1 MTIMAAAKILTE
13 MLNQTTFEE
22 LAVEWDLENSN
33 SGSVRLKITQ
43 AARMALENEHLV
55 DTIDG
60 RQPLRRAMVDMA
72 MRAPKR
78 IKSQHNDIWVK
89 LKTGLRFDGYEIVE
103 EQIESLEDNLFG
115 EPIFR
120 TKLSL
125 KKMLPDDIP
134 ELNFREA
141 ESELVSLL
149 KKHKFEVPLGHLDQ
163 AFKNFSSGHWA
174 AANGAMRAFY
184 EGYLDEVAN
193 RIGYVGKDD
202 AYKRRKYLAEC
213 SPPFLL
219 EKYNEPIYVQN
230 LMKRMHPQGSH
241 PGLSEEDD
249 CTFRLQI
256 TLIRARL
263 FIRRF
268 DQRLNGTQP

>member
-89 LKTGLRFDGYEIVE
+89 LKTC
-103 EQIESLEDNLFG
+103 
-115 EPIFR
+115 
-120 TKLSL
+120 
-125 KKMLPDDIP
+125 
-134 ELNFREA
+134 
-141 ESELVSLL
+141 LL
-149 KKHKFEVPLGHLDQ
+149 
-163 AFKNFSSGHWA
+163 
-174 AANGAMRAFY
+174 Y
-184 EGYLDEVAN
+184 T
-193 RIGYVGKDD
+193 
-202 AYKRRKYLAEC
+202 
-213 SPPFLL
+213 SPSP
-219 EKYNEPIYVQN
+219 
-230 LMKRMHPQGSH
+230 RDS
-241 PGLSEEDD
+241 
-249 CTFRLQI
+249 
-256 TLIRARL
+256 
-263 FIRRF
+263 
-268 DQRLNGTQP
+268 

>member
-1 MTIMAAAKILTE
+1 MSGVITFNRMTVMAAANILTE

-55 DTIDG
+55 DTADG

-72 MRAPKR
+72 MRAPER

-103 EQIESLEDNLFG
+103 EQIESLEDTLFG
-115 EPIFR
+115 EPIFK

-134 ELNFREA
+134 ELDFREA

-149 KKHKFEVPLGHLDQ
+149 KKH
-163 AFKNFSSGHWA
+163 
-174 AANGAMRAFY
+174 
-184 EGYLDEVAN
+184 
-193 RIGYVGKDD
+193 
-202 AYKRRKYLAEC
+202 
-213 SPPFLL
+213 
-219 EKYNEPIYVQN
+219 
-230 LMKRMHPQGSH
+230 
-241 PGLSEEDD
+241 
-249 CTFRLQI
+249 
-256 TLIRARL
+256 
-263 FIRRF
+263 
-268 DQRLNGTQP
+268 